1 MLTLTEFKRFLA
13 IDITNTSKDDLLQDC
28 ISSAVKEMEALTNR
42 RLDDCDLE
50 ETFDGKGS
58 VFAYLS
64 QYPVTEITK
73 LQVSSNDGFTDL
85 IKAPDTISDTVLL
98 LNAGKICLLKN
109 YVFPECESS
118 ILAAYRAGYMTADD
132 WTENTKYKVGVV
144 VRYQNLFYRCIQQHE
159 SGDAFKPEYWEA
171 LNSEAV
177 PADLKKAVKY
187 LAARTFYDSPEGKN
201 LLMKK
206 SESTGGAISKSV
218 VYENL
223 EIEHI
228 INRYKKPNV

>member
-13 IDITNTSKDDLLQDC
+13 IDLTNTSKDDLLQDC
-28 ISSAVKEMEALTNR
+28 ICSAVKEMGALTNR
-42 RLDDCDLE
+42 RLEDGQSE
-50 ETFDGKGS
+50 ETLDGNGS
-58 VFAYLS
+58 VFAYLN

-73 LQVSSNDGFTDL
+73 LQVRSNDGFSDI
-85 IKAPDTISDTVLL
+85 IKEPDTIRDIVLL
-98 LNAGKICLLKN
+98 LSAGKICLLKN
-109 YVFPECESS
+109 YIFPEGESN
-118 ILAAYRAGYMTADD
+118 ILIAYRAGYMTADD
-132 WTENTKYKVGVV
+132 WSENTKYKIGAI

-159 SGDAFKPEYWEA
+159 SGGEFNPEYWEA

-177 PADLKKAVKY
+177 SADLKKAVKY
-187 LAARTFYDSPEGKN
+187 LAAKTFYDSPEGKN

-206 SESTGGAISKSV
+206 SESSGGAFSKSV